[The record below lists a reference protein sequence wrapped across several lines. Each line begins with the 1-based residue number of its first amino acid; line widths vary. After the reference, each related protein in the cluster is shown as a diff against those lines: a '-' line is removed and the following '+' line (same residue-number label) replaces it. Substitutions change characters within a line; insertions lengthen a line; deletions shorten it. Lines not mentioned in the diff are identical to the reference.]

1 MLLAFLTREQDSE
14 ARRKG
19 VSSSSSTCSLINLW
33 FLRWIS
39 HLRKG
44 WIVQF
49 FCSPGAFLIAH
60 IPGGLTRHIS
70 GHRSPQP
77 ALAVLWESHSA
88 RGNGTKEGR
97 SGWVGEGPGH
107 PQGAEQPAWEYWG
120 ISQTLA
126 ACLLHRFVSLWP
138 PHKAPGQDFPADT
151 QRCAALGNLGT
162 HLAVFSNT
170 DRQGQSLLRRHYLIC
185 PSGAHSSSL
194 CISPGTSSAQC
205 APQEDDSTTS
215 FLFTVPKCQ
224 HQKPPVFS
232 QYPFQTRD

>member
-19 VSSSSSTCSLINLW
+19 VSSSSSTCSLINFC

-39 HLRKG
+39 HLQKG

-77 ALAVLWESHSA
+77 ALAVLWESHSD
-88 RGNGTKEGR
+88 RGNGTKKGR

-126 ACLLHRFVSLWP
+126 ARLLHQFVSLWP
-138 PHKAPGQDFPADT
+138 PHKAPGQDLPADT
-151 QRCAALGNLGT
+151 QHRAAPRSGT
-162 HLAVFSNT
+162 VHWAT
-170 DRQGQSLLRRHYLIC
+170 W
-185 PSGAHSSSL
+185 AH
-194 CISPGTSSAQC
+194 T
-205 APQEDDSTTS
+205 
-215 FLFTVPKCQ
+215 
-224 HQKPPVFS
+224 
-232 QYPFQTRD
+232 